1 MLGDPCGHRNAVFF
15 DAVQCGLDGYGSAF
29 FAGVCLRRCRREPLL
44 WRFSVITSKLDMYY
58 ISISLSKCYLY
69 NHHSG
74 TNAIFRRAALDSIG
88 GIRYGT
94 LTEDAFTGR
103 MLNEQGWDSAYFR
116 KDWEGHA

>member
-1 MLGDPCGHRNAVFF
+1 LFFPYAQTPQYFEHCYELKVLGDPCGHRNAVFF

-29 FAGVCLRRCRREPLL
+29 FAG
-44 WRFSVITSKLDMYY
+44 
-58 ISISLSKCYLY
+58 
-69 NHHSG
+69 

-103 MLNEQGWDSAYFR
+103 CLNQKVRSYFHGRGWYGGPAR
-116 KDWEGHA
+116 T